1 MKRLVSFILM
11 AASAALL
18 ASCLPDPEEFLYTE
32 SGMFTVAG
40 SNQLIT
46 DSGNIY
52 DIVQNNS
59 GADIPDTLKRVM
71 AVCDVLTK
79 TAGTS
84 NRYSVRLM
92 EFAGAFVKDPVPM
105 SGMDESAIGHDGLN
119 IKQAWVTGGYLNAYS
134 FIAMFN
140 PSKVNHELNLVYDD
154 VRSNADTLY
163 FEVRHNAHGECPENE
178 DTVLK
183 DFVFAGAYLSF
194 PLDGILEEGKKPIVH
209 LEWDWYVGDEY
220 SFTREKKTHF
230 GNLEVF

>member
-1 MKRLVSFILM
+1 MKRLVSLILM
-11 AASAALL
+11 ASAAALL
-18 ASCLPDPEEFLYTE
+18 PSCLPDAEELLYTE
-32 SGMFTVAG
+32 SGMFTVVK
-40 SNQLIT
+40 SNQLLS

-71 AVCDVLTK
+71 ALCDVLTK
-79 TAGTS
+79 VPGTS
-84 NRYSVRLM
+84 NQYNVRLM
-92 EFAGAFVKDPVPM
+92 EFAEAFVKDPVPI

-119 IKQAWVTGGYLNAYS
+119 IKQAWVTGGYLNAYA

-140 PSKVNHELNLVYDD
+140 PTKVEHELNLVYDD

-163 FEVRHNAHGECPENE
+163 FEARHNAHGECPENE
-178 DTVLK
+178 DTILK

-209 LEWDWYVGDEY
+209 LEWDWYIGDEY
-220 SFTREKKTHF
+220 SFTRDKKTLF
-230 GNLEVF
+230 GDLNVY